1 MTIPAIGQISVIDI
15 NTELAK
21 SPTAQLSLNNT
32 DVRTLFAK
40 SSGQISFSDGRGK
53 SNAPSNFDVVISSH
67 TLNFNVYNEA
77 IARGWN
83 GTSPFNMNITIN
95 SGVYLGSSSVDVYAF
110 DTGTLPAGCN
120 IILTN
125 NGYITGRGGDGGGAG
140 RSYVGDHGGH
150 ALIAR
155 VPITIYNYGYIQA
168 GGGGGGSRPDLGW
181 GGGGG
186 GAGYPGGNGGI
197 GGGYDDG
204 MGPNGRTGSITSG
217 GIGGYYYGGAGGGP
231 AQSGSASATVGSQPG
246 GGPGN
251 AVVGNA
257 NIAWGQVG
265 SITGSIS

>member
-1 MTIPAIGQISVIDI
+1 MALPASGQLSIADI
-15 NTELAK
+15 NTELNVAVNTQR
-21 SPTAQLSLNNT
+21 SFNETAMLTLAGLPLGKLS
-32 DVRTLFAK
+32 
-40 SSGQISFSDGRGK
+40 ISDFWGK
-53 SNAPSNFDVVISSH
+53 ANGPSNFDVVISSH